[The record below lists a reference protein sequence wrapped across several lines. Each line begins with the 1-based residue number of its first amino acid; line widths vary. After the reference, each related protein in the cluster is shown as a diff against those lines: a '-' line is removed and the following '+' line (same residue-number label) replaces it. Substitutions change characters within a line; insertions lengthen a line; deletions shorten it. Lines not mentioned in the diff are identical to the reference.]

1 MLESQRAMAA
11 EVAVELEERGYGDLR
26 PGHAAAFL
34 HVDRR
39 RGTRLTELAQRAR
52 VTKQAMMLVVDDLE
66 VRGYVR
72 RAADPSDARAK
83 VVKLTARGRS
93 AATECRRA
101 IQAVETR
108 AKRQLGDRRYE
119 ALRDALAELASAD
132 EGQ

>member
-1 MLESQRAMAA
+1 MAA
-11 EVAVELEERGYGDLR
+11 EVALELEDRGYGDLR

-66 VRGYVR
+66 VRGYLR
-72 RAADPSDARAK
+72 RAADPTDARAK
-83 VVKLTARGRS
+83 VVRLTTRGRS
-93 AATECRRA
+93 AATECRRS

-119 ALRDALAELASAD
+119 ALRDALAELASQD
-132 EGQ
+132 EEE